1 MGLCKCPKR
10 QVTTQFCFEHR
21 VNVCENCM
29 VVNHTKVNIG
39 VRHLSTWRA
48 ECRKAIWLSH
58 TPASD
63 LACLIF
69 MYFPIPFSIYASQ
82 CTVQS
87 YIQWL
92 KDSDFDSNC
101 TLCGSPRESDD
112 CVRLICYHVFHW
124 KCLNARQQ
132 MLPPNTAP
140 GGHTC
145 PICSEPI
152 FPPSNLV
159 SPVADVLRV
168 RLGQVNW
175 GRNELGLPLILDE
188 KHDTN
193 YTKASANPLG
203 NQNGGG
209 TMIGYSDDHGTVP
222 GNRAVSGNSMNPV
235 SNKERPE
242 TPHSVLNLDA
252 YVNIANSRR
261 STLLAREP
269 PIGGTD
275 RDDNKYKRRTPKEI
289 FSRWSRRLYAPS
301 ARPVW
306 RKTWFL
312 VGTGLL
318 GFVCIVYVMATISRG
333 DEQGDRELGGFVP
346 NRNLPHAEE

>member
-29 VVNHTKVNIG
+29 VVNHTK
-39 VRHLSTWRA
+39 
-48 ECRKAIWLSH
+48 
-58 TPASD
+58 
-63 LACLIF
+63 
-69 MYFPIPFSIYASQ
+69 

-101 TLCGSPRESDD
+101 TLCGSPRDSDD

-145 PICSEPI
+145 PICSEPL
-152 FPPSNLV
+152 FPLSNLV

-175 GRNELGLPLILDE
+175 GRNELGLPLILDD
-188 KHDTN
+188 KHDKS
-193 YTKASANPLG
+193 YTEASSNPSVDLMAS
-203 NQNGGG
+203 QNGSAM
-209 TMIGYSDDHGTVP
+209 TGYSDVHGMMSQGRTI
-222 GNRAVSGNSMNPV
+222 GTNSTNQA
-235 SNKERPE
+235 SSKERPE
-242 TPHSVLNLDA
+242 TPHSVLNLDP

-269 PIGGTD
+269 PIGGSD

-312 VGTGLL
+312 FATGLL

-333 DEQGDRELGGFVP
+333 EEHGDRELGGFIP

>member
-29 VVNHTKVNIG
+29 VVNHMK
-39 VRHLSTWRA
+39 
-48 ECRKAIWLSH
+48 
-58 TPASD
+58 
-63 LACLIF
+63 
-69 MYFPIPFSIYASQ
+69 

-101 TLCGSPRESDD
+101 TLCGSPRDSDD

-145 PICSEPI
+145 PICSEPL

-188 KHDTN
+188 KHDKS
-193 YTKASANPLG
+193 YTEASSNPSVDLMA
-203 NQNGGG
+203 NQNGSA
-209 TMIGYSDDHGTVP
+209 MPGYNDVHGMMSQSRGSNNTNQP
-222 GNRAVSGNSMNPV
+222 SG
-235 SNKERPE
+235 KERPE
-242 TPHSVLNLDA
+242 TPHSVLNLDP

-261 STLLAREP
+261 STLLTREP
-269 PIGGTD
+269 PIGGSD

-312 VGTGLL
+312 FATGVL

-333 DEQGDRELGGFVP
+333 EDQGDRELGGFIP

>member
-1 MGLCKCPKR
+1 MPACRWLVAQTSNRKERKLDISPLSAARMGLCKCPKR

-29 VVNHTKVNIG
+29 VVNHTK
-39 VRHLSTWRA
+39 
-48 ECRKAIWLSH
+48 
-58 TPASD
+58 
-63 LACLIF
+63 
-69 MYFPIPFSIYASQ
+69 

-101 TLCGSPRESDD
+101 TLCGSPRDSDD
-112 CVRLICYHVFHW
+112 CVRLICYRTGLTGRDVFHW
-124 KCLNARQQ
+124 RCLNARQQ

-145 PICSEPI
+145 PLCSEPL
-152 FPPSNLV
+152 FPPANLV

-175 GRNELGLPLILDE
+175 GRNELGLPLMLDE
-188 KHDTN
+188 KHDKSFPDVS
-193 YTKASANPLG
+193 TKGLVGDLMVSAG
-203 NQNGGG
+203 SNGGNS
-209 TMIGYSDDHGTVP
+209 TMTTGYGDGSSAMTQ
-222 GNRAVSGNSMNPV
+222 NRTSGIS
-235 SNKERPE
+235 SASQLASSKERPE
-242 TPHSVLNLDA
+242 TPHSVLNLDP
-252 YVNIANSRR
+252 YVNVANSRR
-261 STLLAREP
+261 ATLLAREP
-269 PIGGTD
+269 PIGGSD

-301 ARPVW
+301 VRPVW

-312 VGTGLL
+312 VSTGVV
-318 GFVCIVYVMATISRG
+318 GFVCIVFVMATIGRG
-333 DEQGDRELGGFVP
+333 DDGDRGGGDLGGFIP

>member
-29 VVNHTKVNIG
+29 VVNHTK
-39 VRHLSTWRA
+39 
-48 ECRKAIWLSH
+48 
-58 TPASD
+58 
-63 LACLIF
+63 
-69 MYFPIPFSIYASQ
+69 

-92 KDSDFDSNC
+92 KDSDFDTNC
-101 TLCGSPRESDD
+101 TLCGSPRDSDD

-145 PICSEPI
+145 PICSEPL

-175 GRNELGLPLILDE
+175 GRNELGLPLIMDE
-188 KHDTN
+188 KHPDALSN
-193 YTKASANPLG
+193 PSVELMAN
-203 NQNGGG
+203 QRQMA
-209 TMIGYSDDHGTVP
+209 TGYSDVHGMAVTQ
-222 GNRAVSGNSMNPV
+222 NRVMGIGSNSTNHA
-235 SNKERPE
+235 SSSSKERPE
-242 TPHSVLNLDA
+242 TPHSVLNLDP

-261 STLLAREP
+261 TTLLAREP
-269 PIGGTD
+269 PIGGSD

-312 VGTGLL
+312 VATGLL

-333 DEQGDRELGGFVP
+333 GEDEQSGGGVDRELGGFIP